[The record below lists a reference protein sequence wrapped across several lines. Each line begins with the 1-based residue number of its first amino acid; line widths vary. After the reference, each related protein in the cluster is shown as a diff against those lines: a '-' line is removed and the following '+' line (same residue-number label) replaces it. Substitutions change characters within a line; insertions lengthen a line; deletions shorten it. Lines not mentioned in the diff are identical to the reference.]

1 MTVRDESYR
10 MRCAAGH
17 DARHDRRRMR
27 RRSGGIDD
35 ERVDSRTCRA
45 VADRVTLQAASRPVP
60 GLFSL
65 DGQVALV
72 TGASRGLGLEVA
84 RAMAEAGARVV
95 LAGRDRS
102 RLEAAAGSISGT
114 AHEPVIAD
122 FDFTDPDA
130 TRAALRRIHA
140 DAGRLD
146 ILVHNAG
153 ARDRKPLAEF
163 SDADIRALIDTNLT
177 AGIVLAREAAALMVP
192 QGHGRLIMMTSIAG
206 HVARANDAVYTASKH
221 GLTGLVRALAAE
233 YGRHGITSNAIAP
246 GGFATEANADLIAD
260 PKAAEH
266 FAGRSL
272 IGRWGQPREI
282 AGAAVFL
289 ASPAASYVTG
299 HVLVVD
305 GGLTTAM

>member
-1 MTVRDESYR
+1 M
-10 MRCAAGH
+10 
-17 DARHDRRRMR
+17 
-27 RRSGGIDD
+27 
-35 ERVDSRTCRA
+35 
-45 VADRVTLQAASRPVP
+45 ADRVTLQAASRPLP

-84 RAMAEAGARVV
+84 RAMAEAGARAV

-130 TRAALRRIHA
+130 TRAALRRIREE
-140 DAGRLD
+140 AGRLD

-177 AGIVLAREAAALMVP
+177 AGVVLAREA
-192 QGHGRLIMMTSIAG
+192 GRPGEAQ
-206 HVARANDAVYTASKH
+206 ARARTRNPRGAGPANRRDPAGGTARGPRQNTMWTRGIYCAPLRTTTS
-221 GLTGLVRALAAE
+221 
-233 YGRHGITSNAIAP
+233 GR
-246 GGFATEANADLIAD
+246 
-260 PKAAEH
+260 
-266 FAGRSL
+266 
-272 IGRWGQPREI
+272 
-282 AGAAVFL
+282 
-289 ASPAASYVTG
+289 
-299 HVLVVD
+299 
-305 GGLTTAM
+305 

>member
-1 MTVRDESYR
+1 
-10 MRCAAGH
+10 
-17 DARHDRRRMR
+17 
-27 RRSGGIDD
+27 
-35 ERVDSRTCRA
+35 
-45 VADRVTLQAASRPVP
+45 
-60 GLFSL
+60 
-65 DGQVALV
+65 
-72 TGASRGLGLEVA
+72 
-84 RAMAEAGARVV
+84 
-95 LAGRDRS
+95 
-102 RLEAAAGSISGT
+102 
-114 AHEPVIAD
+114 
-122 FDFTDPDA
+122 
-130 TRAALRRIHA
+130 
-140 DAGRLD
+140 
-146 ILVHNAG
+146 
-153 ARDRKPLAEF
+153 
-163 SDADIRALIDTNLT
+163 
-177 AGIVLAREAAALMVP
+177 MVP